1 MHTPTLSGPALLLA
15 EIIADGDGHK
25 TSGDQ
30 LRHNVVITPDG
41 TALATAPRHELVVTF
56 DHLGAMRSPKPL
68 VISINHVSS
77 TTDLDLQTVLDQV
90 TDYAAMYV
98 PYPASSIE
106 GDITEV
112 AGRLYANHRATSLGQ
127 FVMNVRVAS

>member
-15 EIIADGDGHK
+15 EIVADGDGYR

-30 LRHNVVITPDG
+30 LRHNVLVSPDG
-41 TALATAPRHELVVTF
+41 ATLATSPRHELVVTF
-56 DHLGAMRSPKPL
+56 DHLGAVRSPEPL
-68 VISINHVSS
+68 VISINHATS
-77 TTDLDLQTVLDQV
+77 TADLNLDRILDQV
-90 TDYAAMYV
+90 ADYAAMYV
-98 PYPASSIE
+98 PYPASTIE

-127 FVMNVRVAS
+127 FVMNVRVGS